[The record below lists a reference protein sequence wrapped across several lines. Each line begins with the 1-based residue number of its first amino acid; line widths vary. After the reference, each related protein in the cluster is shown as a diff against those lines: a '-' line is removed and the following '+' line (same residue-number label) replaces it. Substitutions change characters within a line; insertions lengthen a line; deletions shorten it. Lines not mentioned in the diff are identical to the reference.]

1 MGQSSS
7 ISSSNE
13 EGSSHSKKFT
23 NSKDILAYFNNKAQ
37 QQVTIPELVSFKG
50 NLQIE
55 DLNTPISHKALCNS
69 LYFPQNHAMIVG
81 IVTNML
87 RVLSNF
93 PLMKSSYEPIT
104 GYGLLKCILLL
115 NRARC
120 AKFLKT
126 KSYDQLKLLFISLSL
141 QKTDKEELSEESEND
156 GNKELTIKQIITGFD
171 DVDTEMLCIPA
182 DFMLQFLT
190 WLLILTVDCPTTNSK
205 LDNTETHDQWGNFK
219 VSALNL
225 LRTMNPDVVGD
236 IESHSITFQQ
246 FSTAIRTVMPNLL
259 KPLENLMEHFFYLQ
273 HDLVDHDTNLS
284 SIQDSKVMTP
294 ALLAQLSTGLPKEL
308 FIHKLQSLYIGRKSG
323 FSMRSLQAKVFKW
336 MAPSILVVSGM
347 RITNSEEYA
356 AEKNPR
362 YRHFLEEFPKLKES
376 DQMMDAS
383 HLNKRKTTFA
393 VYIDDPWKVTNKDY
407 FGDLNTRIIE
417 ISPRQDIYKVNQK
430 GTIYFNTIG
439 GGIGIGDKQ
448 PLIKPASKRY
458 IPGNV
463 SLTFD
468 STLEFAVFRNTGY
481 GGSLDPG
488 LLSME
493 RKEENSSYELHF
505 LIQDVEVWGCG
516 GEKELEEQIKQL
528 EWEEAE
534 SKRRQQIN
542 LRSLGEDR
550 ALLEMAGLVGQ
561 HQGGGSM

>member
-1 MGQSSS
+1 
-7 ISSSNE
+7 
-13 EGSSHSKKFT
+13 
-23 NSKDILAYFNNKAQ
+23 
-37 QQVTIPELVSFKG
+37 
-50 NLQIE
+50 
-55 DLNTPISHKALCNS
+55 
-69 LYFPQNHAMIVG
+69 
-81 IVTNML
+81 ML

-93 PLMKSSYEPIT
+93 PLVNSSYEPIT
-104 GYGLLKCILLL
+104 GYGLLKCIVLL
-115 NRARC
+115 NKSRC
-120 AKFLKT
+120 EKFLKI

-141 QKTDKEELSEESEND
+141 QKTDKEELSEDNENN
-156 GNKELTIKQIITGFD
+156 GVKEKNIKQIITGFD
-171 DVDTEMLCIPA
+171 DVDTEVLYLPA

-190 WLLILTVDCPTTNSK
+190 WLLILSVECPTTNSTI
-205 LDNTETHDQWGNFK
+205 NNETNVQWDKFK
-219 VSALNL
+219 IPAMNL
-225 LRTMNPDVVGD
+225 LRTMNPDVVNN
-236 IESHSITFQQ
+236 IESHFITYQQ

-259 KPLENLMEHFFYLQ
+259 KPLENLMEHFLYLQ
-273 HDLVDHDTNLS
+273 HDLVDYDTNLS
-284 SIQDSKVMTP
+284 SIQDSKIMTP

-308 FIHKLQSLYIGRKSG
+308 FIQKLQSLYIGRKSG

-336 MAPSILVVSGM
+336 MAPSILVVSGV

-356 AEKNPR
+356 ANKNPR
-362 YRHFLEEFPKLKES
+362 YRHFLEEFPILKDS
-376 DQMMDAS
+376 DQKMDAS
-383 HLNKRKTTFA
+383 LMNKKKTTFA

-407 FGDLNTRIIE
+407 FGDLNTRIIQ
-417 ISPRQDIYKVNQK
+417 ISPRQDIYKVNKK
-430 GTIYFNTIG
+430 GTVYFNTIG
-439 GGIGIGDKQ
+439 GGIGIGNKQ
-448 PLIKPASKRY
+448 PLIKSASKRY
-458 IPGNV
+458 VPGNV

-493 RKEENSSYELHF
+493 RKEENSSFELHI

-528 EWEEAE
+528 AWEEAE

>member
-7 ISSSNE
+7 VSSRNE
-13 EGSSHSKKFT
+13 EGSSSSKNFT
-23 NSKDILAYFNNKAQ
+23 NNRDVLSYFNNKAQ

-55 DLNTPISHKALCNS
+55 NLNTPISHKPLFNV
-69 LYFPQNHAMIVG
+69 LHFPPNHTIVVG

-93 PLMKSSYEPIT
+93 PLINSSYEPIT
-104 GYGLLKCILLL
+104 GFGLLKCILLL
-115 NRARC
+115 NRTRC
-120 AKFLKT
+120 EKFLKI

-141 QKTDKEELSEESEND
+141 QKTDKEELSEENEENI
-156 GNKELTIKQIITGFD
+156 NRERHVRQIITDFD
-171 DVDTEMLCIPA
+171 DVDTEMLCLPA
-182 DFMLQFLT
+182 DFMLQFLS
-190 WLLILTVDCPTTNSK
+190 WLLILSVKFPTTNSK
-205 LDNTETHDQWGNFK
+205 TDNDKTYEQWDTFK
-219 VSALNL
+219 ISAMNL
-225 LRTMNPDVVGD
+225 LRTMNPDVVSNV
-236 IESHSITFQQ
+236 ESHFITFEQ
-246 FSTAIRTVMPNLL
+246 FSTAIRTVMPNLF
-259 KPLENLMEHFFYLQ
+259 KPLENLMEHFFYLDN
-273 HDLVDHDTNLS
+273 DLVSRDTNLS
-284 SIQDSKVMTP
+284 SIQDSRIMTP

-308 FIHKLQSLYIGRKSG
+308 FIQKLQSLYIGRKSG

-347 RITNSEEYA
+347 RITNSDEYA

-362 YRHFLEEFPKLKES
+362 YRHFLDEFPKLKDS
-376 DQMMDAS
+376 DQKMDAS
-383 HLNKRKTTFA
+383 HLSKKKTTFA

-407 FGDLNTRIIE
+407 FGDLNTRIIQ

-448 PLIKPASKRY
+448 PFIKAASKRY

-468 STLEFAVFRNTGY
+468 STLEFAVFRHTGY
-481 GGSLDPG
+481 GGLLDPG

-493 RKEENSSYELHF
+493 RKEENSFFELHF

-516 GEKELEEQIKQL
+516 GEKELEEQIKQMA
-528 EWEEAE
+528 WEEAE

-542 LRSLGEDR
+542 FRSLGEDR
-550 ALLEMAGLVGQ
+550 ALLEMAGIIGQ